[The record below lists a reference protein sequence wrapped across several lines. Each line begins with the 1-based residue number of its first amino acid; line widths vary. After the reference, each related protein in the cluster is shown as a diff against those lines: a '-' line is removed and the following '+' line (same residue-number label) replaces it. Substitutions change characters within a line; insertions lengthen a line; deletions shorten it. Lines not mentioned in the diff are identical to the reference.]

1 MPIQITPS
9 SLDCPFASH
18 CTESQVTK
26 PANNARKHLLRSPSI
41 VVSATSGFAHNNH
54 RCRHTRSQPQS
65 VRAPPG
71 VNFGR
76 AHRCLCPLYYLPLS
90 CSLASHPSG
99 PHHISIDPLHTKPIH
114 PTLPTSDSL
123 ITDFT
128 LLCPSR
134 YFTPSPRPQHEEPL
148 PAHPPAPA
156 PRRPPVGLGWVQ
168 GSPLPLPLLGE
179 IQQAAVFCFAGGN
192 YASKPNKLI
201 LQCIAG
207 NRWSNTNKLIR
218 QRHKN

>member
-1 MPIQITPS
+1 MHESIFSALRPSWFRPPVVSPTTTTAAATP
-9 SLDCPFASH
+9 DP
-18 CTESQVTK
+18 
-26 PANNARKHLLRSPSI
+26 SPSLWEQLQGWTSAAPI
-41 VVSATSGFAHNNH
+41 VACA
-54 RCRHTRSQPQS
+54 
-65 VRAPPG
+65 
-71 VNFGR
+71 
-76 AHRCLCPLYYLPLS
+76 LS
-90 CSLASHPSG
+90 TISLSLALASHPSG

-201 LQCIAG
+201 LQCISG
-207 NRWSNTNKLIR
+207 NRWSSTNKLIR

>member
-1 MPIQITPS
+1 MIR
-9 SLDCPFASH
+9 SLYIH
-18 CTESQVTK
+18 GWVTK
-26 PANNARKHLLRSPSI
+26 SLGANNARKHLGSPLL
-41 VVSATSGFAHNNH
+41 VSSPIH
-54 RCRHTRSQPQS
+54 RRRHTRHQS
-65 VRAPPG
+65 VFAAPR
-71 VNFGR
+71 VN
-76 AHRCLCPLYYLPLS
+76 LPQLP
-90 CSLASHPSG
+90 HPSLCSPTPAG

-168 GSPLPLPLLGE
+168 GSPLPIPLLGE

>member
-1 MPIQITPS
+1 MHGISGYETCKQCTKASSPLSVHRGFGHQWFRPQQPPLPPHPIPAPVCESSSRGELRPRPS
-9 SLDCPFASH
+9 LLVPSL
-18 CTESQVTK
+18 
-26 PANNARKHLLRSPSI
+26 SPS
-41 VVSATSGFAHNNH
+41 TS
-54 RCRHTRSQPQS
+54 
-65 VRAPPG
+65 
-71 VNFGR
+71 
-76 AHRCLCPLYYLPLS
+76 LS
-90 CSLASHPSG
+90 CQP
-99 PHHISIDPLHTKPIH
+99 PIRTHHISIDPLHTKPIH

-201 LQCIAG
+201 LQCISG
-207 NRWSNTNKLIR
+207 NRWSSTNKLIR